1 MLSTNISYIEIEP
14 ITHYESTNQLTFA
27 RIEYCPKWH
36 SEENTPCNIHA
47 IYKLNRLLNNNV
59 SKLAIF
65 ITCLFKKKFL
75 VKVVVDF

>member
-27 RIEYCPKWH
+27 RIEYCH
-36 SEENTPCNIHA
+36 SIENAPCNIHA
-47 IYKLNRLLNNNV
+47 IYKLNRLLKNNV

-65 ITCLFKKKFL
+65 KTCLFKTFFL